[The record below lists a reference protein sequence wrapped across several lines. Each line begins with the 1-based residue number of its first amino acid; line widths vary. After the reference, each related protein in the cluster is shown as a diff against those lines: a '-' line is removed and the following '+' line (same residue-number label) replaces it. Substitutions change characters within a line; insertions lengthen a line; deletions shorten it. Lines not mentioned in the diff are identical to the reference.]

1 MSNKITIQDARTMFR
16 NLSGASRKFEKDDG
30 LFLDA
35 RRELTVCLD
44 RELAEELL
52 EEGLPVKVK
61 PPRTEDEDEQFRL
74 KVAVRMESK
83 FPPTVYLVQG
93 RLKTLLNKDTIGLL
107 DKLRPLKIDLR
118 FRYYNW
124 ELAGKT
130 GVKAALDTMYFV
142 AEEDPLAE
150 AYADYEETR

>member
-1 MSNKITIQDARTMFR
+1 M
-16 NLSGASRKFEKDDG
+16 
-30 LFLDA
+30 
-35 RRELTVCLD
+35 
-44 RELAEELL
+44 
-52 EEGLPVKVK
+52 
-61 PPRTEDEDEQFRL
+61 
-74 KVAVRMESK
+74 
-83 FPPTVYLVQG
+83 
-93 RLKTLLNKDTIGLL
+93 LNKDTIGLL